1 MISLRFIKSG
11 NTFYSKVI
19 SLSSTRCPNN
29 FSWVCVPGGAKAAK
43 KTPVKKAVA
52 KKPAATK
59 KPAASAGSGSPWD
72 DEMASIPA
80 GAVYIEACKS

>member
-1 MISLRFIKSG
+1 MPA
-11 NTFYSKVI
+11 
-19 SLSSTRCPNN
+19 TRGKAGA
-29 FSWVCVPGGAKAAK
+29 GGAKAAK

-59 KPAASAGSGSPWD
+59 NPAASAGSGSPWD